1 LDEHG
6 PGQLELARSYWGA
19 PVFVG
24 PGDDARIP
32 PEWRGRRRHL
42 AVWLRP
48 GAEIHLYATQP
59 GPEVTQAGFGYSVY
73 ASEVA

>member
-1 LDEHG
+1 
-6 PGQLELARSYWGA
+6 
-19 PVFVG
+19 VFVG
-24 PGDDARIP
+24 PGNDPRIP
-32 PEWRGRRRHL
+32 GEWRGRRRHL

-59 GPEVTQAGFGYSVY
+59 EPDAATVAAGFGYSVY